1 MSGSLCFQRIV
12 VWGEPK
18 STARFHLAP
27 INGAAVPEP
36 PLRLLSRERPFIG
49 GSRFGGPPN
58 RRQKSA
64 RSVPVVLLTAFRF
77 SQYVC
82 RSSFHVQPTYELI
95 FRNP

>member
-27 INGAAVPEP
+27 INGAAVQKP

-49 GSRFGGPPN
+49 GSP
-58 RRQKSA
+58 S
-64 RSVPVVLLTAFRF
+64 VVLPIADKNPPGA
-77 SQYVC
+77 C
-82 RSSFHVQPTYELI
+82 RWYC
-95 FRNP
+95 